1 MPRVRYLD
9 FNYYLLSIIIY
20 FTESESSSNTSV
32 CVTTKDSP
40 SNPGVK
46 CALPF
51 RYNGEMHES
60 CITGDLEPFSFYSW
74 SSNFAVNVLEDKP
87 ANIESANMILLVK

>member
-1 MPRVRYLD
+1 MYLD
-9 FNYYLLSIIIY
+9 FNYCLYSIIIY
-20 FTESESSSNTSV
+20 FTENESSTNNSE

-51 RYNGEMHES
+51 RFNGEMHES
-60 CITGDLEPFSFYSW
+60 CITGDLESF
-74 SSNFAVNVLEDKP
+74 
-87 ANIESANMILLVK
+87 

>member
-1 MPRVRYLD
+1 MARVRYLNFD
-9 FNYYLLSIIIY
+9 YYLHSIIIY

-32 CVTTKDSP
+32 CVITKDSP

-51 RYNGEMHES
+51 RFNGEMHES
-60 CITGDLEPFSFYSW
+60 CITGDLEPF
-74 SSNFAVNVLEDKP
+74 
-87 ANIESANMILLVK
+87 